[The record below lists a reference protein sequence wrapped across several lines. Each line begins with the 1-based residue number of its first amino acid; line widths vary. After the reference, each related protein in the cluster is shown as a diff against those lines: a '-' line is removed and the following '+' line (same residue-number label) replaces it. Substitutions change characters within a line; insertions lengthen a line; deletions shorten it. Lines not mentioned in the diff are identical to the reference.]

1 MCTLPGTVWLDSFS
15 QNLNLLVLPVSLH
28 HILLFVCCFVSRQ
41 HRPVGRDSYSVW
53 GTESWLVSPTNNL
66 PSQCCIF
73 RFELRYFKWSLTQRR
88 SLCIGTKQTASKKI
102 NVITSELVFFSVVLI
117 FSTLFF
123 CCSELIEFARK
134 SVISRVVELTDDR
147 TALKLEV
154 SSLQETVSR
163 LESRIK
169 EREEEAK
176 RFETFD
182 IVIFYRNATLQC

>member
-1 MCTLPGTVWLDSFS
+1 M
-15 QNLNLLVLPVSLH
+15 
-28 HILLFVCCFVSRQ
+28 
-41 HRPVGRDSYSVW
+41 
-53 GTESWLVSPTNNL
+53 
-66 PSQCCIF
+66 IF
-73 RFELRYFKWSLTQRR
+73 N
-88 SLCIGTKQTASKKI
+88 TA
-102 NVITSELVFFSVVLI
+102 NVIMHRYKTNSKQGNKCYHFRIGGFFVALI
-117 FSTLFF
+117 FLTLFF

-182 IVIFYRNATLQC
+182 IVIFYRNAILQC